1 MRIFLTS
8 LTLALLFAFAP
19 GASFAQ
25 NAAGGLAV
33 VDVQKLMS
41 ESKAAQSIQ
50 GQIKTYR
57 EKFLGEMSKKE
68 QTLRDAEKSLA
79 GQRSTLSAEA
89 FAEKK
94 KAFEKQLLDARE
106 YAQKKKRAL
115 DAAATQGLQKLE
127 SELVKVVKA
136 IASEKNLQMVI
147 SKQSVVLGDNGLDIS
162 DDAMKRLNAAVSDIK
177 LEVKDK

>member
-1 MRIFLTS
+1 MRIFLTF
-8 LTLALLFAFAP
+8 LTMTLLLAMMP
-19 GASFAQ
+19 GASYAQ
-25 NAAGGLAV
+25 NPAGGLAV

-50 GQIKTYR
+50 NQIKTYR

-68 QTLRDAEKSLA
+68 QTLREAEKSLVE
-79 GQRSTLSAEA
+79 QRASLSAEA

-106 YAQKKKRAL
+106 YAQKKKRGL
-115 DAAATQGLQKLE
+115 DGAATQALQKLE
-127 SELVKVVKA
+127 GELVKVVKA
-136 IASEKNLQMVI
+136 IANEKNLQMVI
-147 SKQSVVLGDNGLDIS
+147 SKQSVVLGDNGLDLTS
-162 DDAMKRLNAAVSDIK
+162 DAMKRLNAAVSDIK